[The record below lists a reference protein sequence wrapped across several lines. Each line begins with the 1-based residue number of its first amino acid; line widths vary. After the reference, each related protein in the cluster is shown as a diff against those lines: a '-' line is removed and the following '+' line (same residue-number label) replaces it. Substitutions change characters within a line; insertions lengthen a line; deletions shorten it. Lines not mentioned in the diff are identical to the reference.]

1 MDGRLI
7 GFDELPQIVRTE
19 DARAVYLI
27 DIDTDEI
34 IYMNK
39 YAKEMLQRP
48 VDDESYHGCK
58 CYTVLQGLD
67 ERCKFC
73 HNASLQKE
81 NFFVEEIYQPY
92 IQRYLEVKSIL
103 LEHNDRRLRFEVL
116 YNLQE
121 DELERQKQ
129 YVEEK
134 LLHLRWTDTL
144 TGLYNREKY
153 NLTLQELAERK
164 NTSIGIVD
172 MDLNGL
178 RYINAAKGN
187 QAGDQALIKL
197 ADIVRRLFGTDSF
210 RIGSDEFVGL
220 LVGCTKKEF
229 EAKVEELKGE
239 LSKGIEF
246 GVSVGRLWC
255 DSCAD
260 IYKKV
265 SQANAVMEATKFVS
279 YQDMETDYNNRAERA
294 HQLQDEIAS
303 GHFTVYLQPKINL
316 RTGALEGAEAL
327 VRKFDENGRM
337 VTPDKFIPEY
347 EENGLISYV
356 DTFVL
361 ESVCQLLKKWQ
372 EQGHASFKVS
382 VNVSRVTLMA
392 ENIIRSGA
400 EICSQYGIDTKL
412 IDVEITESFGLLEKE
427 LLVELIAGLHEA
439 GFSISMDDFGTS
451 FSNLELLAQVNF
463 DTVKFDKSLVND
475 LVDNPKAQIM
485 FKAGI
490 FMCRE
495 FGDTLTLAEGIET
508 KEQLELLQEFGCQQ
522 GQGYY
527 FSRPLPPEEFLRQ
540 WLQK

>member
-1 MDGRLI
+1 M
-7 GFDELPQIVRTE
+7 
-19 DARAVYLI
+19 
-27 DIDTDEI
+27 
-34 IYMNK
+34 
-39 YAKEMLQRP
+39 
-48 VDDESYHGCK
+48 
-58 CYTVLQGLD
+58 
-67 ERCKFC
+67 
-73 HNASLQKE
+73 
-81 NFFVEEIYQPY
+81 
-92 IQRYLEVKSIL
+92 
-103 LEHNDRRLRFEVL
+103 
-116 YNLQE
+116 
-121 DELERQKQ
+121 
-129 YVEEK
+129 
-134 LLHLRWTDTL
+134 
-144 TGLYNREKY
+144 
-153 NLTLQELAERK
+153 AERK

-327 VRKFDENGRM
+327 VRKFDENGGM

-427 LLVELIAGLHEA
+427 LL
-439 GFSISMDDFGTS
+439 
-451 FSNLELLAQVNF
+451 AQVNF

>member
-1 MDGRLI
+1 MDGRLV

-19 DARAVYLI
+19 AARAVYLI

-48 VDDESYHGCK
+48 ADDESYHGCK
-58 CYTVLQGLD
+58 CYTVLQGLG

-73 HNASLQKE
+73 HNALLQTE
-81 NFFVEEIYQPY
+81 IFLVEELYQPY

-103 LEHNDRRLRFEVL
+103 LEHNGHRLRFEVM

-134 LLHLRWTDTL
+134 LLQLRWTDTL

-153 NLTLQELAERK
+153 NLTLQELTEQK
-164 NTSIGIVD
+164 KTSIGIFD
-172 MDLNGL
+172 MDINGL
-178 RYINAAKGN
+178 RHINATKGM
-187 QAGDQALIKL
+187 QSGDQALIKL
-197 ADIVRRLFGTDSF
+197 AEIVRHLFGCDSF

-229 EAKVEELKGE
+229 ESKVEVLKDELG
-239 LSKGIEF
+239 KGIEF

-260 IYKKV
+260 IYKKML
-265 SQANAVMEATKFVS
+265 QANAVMEATKFVS

-327 VRKFDENGRM
+327 VRKFDDNGRM

-347 EENGLISYV
+347 EENGLIGYV

-361 ESVCQLLKKWQ
+361 QSVCQLLKNWQ
-372 EQGHASFKVS
+372 AQGHTPFKVS

-392 ENIIRSGA
+392 EDIIKSGA
-400 EICSQYGIDTKL
+400 EICRQYGIDTKL

-427 LLVELIAGLHEA
+427 LLIELITGLHEA

-451 FSNLELLAQVNF
+451 FSNLELLAQVSF
-463 DTVKFDKSLVND
+463 DTVKFDKSLVDD
-475 LVDNPKAQIM
+475 LVNNPKAQIL
-485 FKAGI
+485 FKAAVS
-490 FMCRE
+490 MCRK
-495 FGDTLTLAEGIET
+495 FGDTLTLAEGIES
-508 KEQLELLQEFGCQQ
+508 KEQLELLQALGCQQ

-527 FSRPLPPEEFLRQ
+527 FSRPLPPEEFMKKY
-540 WLQK
+540 LQQ